1 MAVSRTSRIEEIIDP
16 TTGFVKGTNRYI
28 GGHGDPVPIG
38 TIYKGGAFKGR
49 RQRKAK
55 VSQNIQIL
63 DESLENFKHP
73 NSNLDVSQK
82 IMQSLIKIYS

>member
-1 MAVSRTSRIEEIIDP
+1 MAVNRTSRIDEIIDP

-28 GGHGDPVPIG
+28 GGHQDLQTFKRMPIG

-63 DESLENFKHP
+63 DESCLLYTSP
-73 NSNLDVSQK
+73 SPRDLSTSR
-82 IMQSLIKIYS
+82 MPSSA